1 MKFIHIS
8 DILIGNTLESGTR
21 WEAERNAELSD
32 NLEKLLVMAEE
43 ENINL
48 LMISGGLFSHVPT
61 TRDLEKAAEIF
72 AGHMGISVIIT
83 AGYSD
88 CITESSPVL
97 SFEWP
102 SNVSYV
108 GKEGVQRIVLGRIHT
123 EIYAASVFSRLKV
136 EETEPEATEAQ
147 TPRNQALHQGPDRT
161 NGTWNG
167 EPILS
172 LTDEYQA
179 PAPSDYLHATDGC
192 GEYEA
197 IRIAMLPDTDDETL
211 VRELG
216 NSAFSYIAAGGA
228 IRAGKREIIR
238 GMAYRPGRF
247 EPADEN
253 DTGSHGAMKGEIP
266 LDTGKLANLSFV
278 PFASASYV
286 TLGIKVTTDTTSDS
300 LRTSVA
306 REIERLGTNNIY
318 RLRLY
323 GKRVPGTEL
332 ELEDIKHKFRIKS
345 IVDETEPWYDFDRMF
360 REHSQDMIGFYIS
373 TVAGRT
379 DDMSKTEKKA
389 MFYGIDALI
398 KTASN

>member
-21 WEAERNAELSD
+21 WEAERNDELSD
-32 NLEKLLVMAEE
+32 NLEKLLVIAEE

-88 CITESSPVL
+88 CITDSSPVL

-123 EIYAASVFSRLKV
+123 EVYAASVFNRLKV
-136 EETEPEATEAQ
+136 EETEMETETLPLSAVDPLSD
-147 TPRNQALHQGPDRT
+147 TT
-161 NGTWNG
+161 NGSG
-167 EPILS
+167 DREPILS
-172 LTDEYQA
+172 LTDEYQV
-179 PAPSDYLHATDGC
+179 PALGDYLHAADGC

-197 IRIAMLPDTDDETL
+197 IRIAMLPDTEDETV
-211 VRELG
+211 VRVLG

-228 IRAGKREIIR
+228 IRGGKREIIK

-278 PFASASYV
+278 PLASASYV

-300 LRTSVA
+300 LRASVA

-323 GKRVPGTEL
+323 GERVPGTEL
-332 ELEDIKHKFRIKS
+332 ELEDIKRKFRIKS

-379 DDMSKTEKKA
+379 EDMSKTEKKA